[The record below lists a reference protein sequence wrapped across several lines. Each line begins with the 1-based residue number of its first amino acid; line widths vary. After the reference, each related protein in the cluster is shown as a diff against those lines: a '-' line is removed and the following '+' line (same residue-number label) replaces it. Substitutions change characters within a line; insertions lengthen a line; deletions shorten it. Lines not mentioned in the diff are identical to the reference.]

1 MELPAAQQEGSHSA
15 YTCVMTAAVYHHRAN
30 VLEGAAEYRVEPEAL
45 VVSGGGRPERRL
57 PWSAVRRVRLSFAP
71 TRLKPRRYVLA
82 LRFASGEKLQLDN
95 MHWAG
100 MADFKDFSES
110 YRAFVLAAVERI
122 VALAPEARG
131 HAGEPVWGY
140 LLQIAAFTAP
150 ASFLIWLLI
159 EIRSKGGPNHAD
171 LVVPLLFSLPLVG
184 AWLLHARPRPLNLRA
199 LPPSVLP

>member
-1 MELPAAQQEGSHSA
+1 
-15 YTCVMTAAVYHHRAN
+15 MTATVYHRRAN
-30 VLEGAAEYRVEPEAL
+30 VLEGEAQYRVEPEAL

-71 TRLKPRRYVLA
+71 TRLKQRRYVMV

-100 MADFKDFSES
+100 FGDFKDRSES

-140 LLQIAAFTAP
+140 LLQIAAVTIP
-150 ASFLIWLLI
+150 ASFLIWLLM
-159 EIRSKGGPNHAD
+159 EIHSQGGPNYAGR
-171 LVVPLLFSLPLVG
+171 VVPLLFGLPLVA

-199 LPPSVLP
+199 TLPPSVLP